1 LFPSHRLR
9 SRPPQSQHPPW
20 LLKRQHKLLWRRLL
34 IRPLPEV
41 SPLLPPLRHLQTS
54 LVPPL
59 VFRVL
64 ETILLHQLRA
74 WPAPVFR
81 VPATIL
87 LHQLRAWPA
96 PARHDPGKVSA
107 LAGPMTV
114 ALALALRS
122 SSARVA
128 LAAQLVLD
136 LAVRAQAARVVGALG
151 ALVVLG
157 VLAVPVVVL
166 VPVGVAAVPVA
177 VPLVRSAAVVARASP
192 ASRSGRSVKSLK
204 CGRRQA

>member
-74 WPAPVFR
+74 WPAP
-81 VPATIL
+81 
-87 LHQLRAWPA
+87 
-96 PARHDPGKVSA
+96 ARHDPGKVSA

-128 LAAQLVLD
+128 LAAQLVQD

-157 VLAVPVVVL
+157 VLAVPVGVL